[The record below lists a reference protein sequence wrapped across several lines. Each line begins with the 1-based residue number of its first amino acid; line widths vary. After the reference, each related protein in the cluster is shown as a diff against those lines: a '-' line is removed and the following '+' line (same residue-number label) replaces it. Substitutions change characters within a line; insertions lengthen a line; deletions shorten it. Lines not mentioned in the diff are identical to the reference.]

1 MSSLEVAR
9 NVHLVGTVPM
19 ADTGEV
25 FAKVAAR
32 LAPFLKRVPDGETGV
47 RHYWITSQ
55 ARVLHYHP
63 LFEPADHNWSPET
76 GAPPPAGAPK
86 YRLKPGVDAGA
97 VELPSFGYGAFA
109 RASYQE
115 FRKAKA
121 AGMIAADTRFQ
132 VCLPTPLAFM
142 LGIVAPECREAIGP
156 AMERRVAG
164 ELADVCAAV
173 LVEELAIQWDVCLEI
188 YVWEG
193 IRDTYF
199 ADPKAG
205 CIERLIALGDLV
217 PRSVELGYHFCYGD
231 FKHAHAVEP
240 KDMQNMVTMANA
252 IAAGLRR
259 PVSWWHMPVPRD
271 RDDAAYFAPARGLN
285 DSPGTELYL
294 GLVHH
299 TDAEP
304 GTLRRMTAADRCL
317 DRPYGISTECG
328 WGRRDKATIPRLVDI
343 HVQCARGIAA

>member
-1 MSSLEVAR
+1 MSSSQAAR

-19 ADTGEV
+19 ANTGEV
-25 FAKVAAR
+25 FAKVAAK

-63 LFEPADHNWSPET
+63 LFEPADHDWSPES
-76 GAPPPAGAPK
+76 GAPPAAAAPK
-86 YRLKPGVDAGA
+86 YRLKRGVDAAA

-109 RASYQE
+109 RDSYRE

-121 AGMIAADTRFQ
+121 AGMITADTRFQ
-132 VCLPTPLAFM
+132 VCLPTPLAFI
-142 LGIVAPECREAIGP
+142 LGIVTPECREAIGP
-156 AMERRVAG
+156 AIDRRVAG
-164 ELADVCAAV
+164 ELAEVCAAV
-173 LVEELAIQWDVCLEI
+173 PPDELAIQWDVCLEV

-199 ADPKAG
+199 ADPRAG
-205 CIERLIALGDLV
+205 CIERLIALGNLV
-217 PRSVELGYHFCYGD
+217 PRPVELGYHFCYGD

-252 IAAGLRR
+252 IAAGLDR
-259 PVSWWHMPVPRD
+259 PVTWWHMPVPRD
-271 RDDAAYFAPARGLN
+271 RDDAAYFAPARSLK
-285 DSPGTELYL
+285 DSHSTELYL

-304 GTLRRMTAADRCL
+304 GTLRRMTAADRSL

-343 HVQCARGIAA
+343 HVQCARA

>member
-1 MSSLEVAR
+1 MSSSHAAR
-9 NVHLVGTVPM
+9 TVHLVGTVPM

-25 FAKVAAR
+25 FAKVAAK

-63 LFEPADHNWSPET
+63 MFEPADHDWSPESGT
-76 GAPPPAGAPK
+76 PPASGAPK
-86 YRLKPGVDAGA
+86 YRLRRGVDPAA

-109 RASYQE
+109 RESFQE

-121 AGMIAADTRFQ
+121 AGTIAAGTRFQ

-173 LVEELAIQWDVCLEI
+173 PAEELAIQWDVCLEI

-193 IRDTYF
+193 LRDTYF
-199 ADPKAG
+199 SDARGG
-205 CIERLIALGDLV
+205 CIERLITLGNLV
-217 PRSVELGYHFCYGD
+217 PEPAELGYHFCYGD

-252 IAAGLRR
+252 ITAGVRR
-259 PVSWWHMPVPRD
+259 AITWWHMPVPRD
-271 RDDAAYFAPARGLN
+271 RDDAAYFAPARDLK

-304 GTLRRMTAADRCL
+304 GTLRRMAAADRCL

-343 HVQCARGIAA
+343 HVQCARA

>member
-1 MSSLEVAR
+1 MNPSHPDR

-19 ADTGEV
+19 TDTGEV
-25 FAKVAAR
+25 FAEVAAK

-63 LFEPADHNWSPET
+63 SFEPANHDWSPET

-86 YRLKPGVDAGA
+86 YRLKHGVDAA
-97 VELPSFGYGAFA
+97 TVELPSFGYAAFA
-109 RASYQE
+109 RESYQE
-115 FRKAKA
+115 FRKAKT
-121 AGMIAADTRFQ
+121 AGLIEAGTRFQ

-156 AMERRVAG
+156 AMDRRIAG
-164 ELADVCAAV
+164 ELADVLAAV
-173 LVEELAIQWDVCLEI
+173 PAEELAIQWDVCLEI

-199 ADPKAG
+199 ADPKGG
-205 CIERLIALGDLV
+205 CIDRLIALGNLV
-217 PRSVELGYHFCYGD
+217 PAAAELGYHFCYGD
-231 FKHAHAVEP
+231 FKHTHAVEP

-252 IAAGLRR
+252 IADGLRR
-259 PVSWWHMPVPRD
+259 PVTWWHMPVPRN
-271 RDDAAYFAPARGLN
+271 RDDAAYFAPANGLK
-285 DSPGTELYL
+285 DSSGTELYL

-304 GTLRRMTAADRCL
+304 GTLRRMRTADRCL
-317 DRPYGISTECG
+317 HRPYGISTECG
-328 WGRRDKATIPRLVDI
+328 WGRRDKATIPKLVDI
-343 HVQCARGIAA
+343 HVQCARA

>member
-1 MSSLEVAR
+1 MSSSQAAR
-9 NVHLVGTVPM
+9 NVHLVGTVPV
-19 ADTGEV
+19 ADTAEV

-63 LFEPADHNWSPET
+63 LFEPADHDWSPES
-76 GAPPPAGAPK
+76 GAPPAAGAPK
-86 YRLKPGVDAGA
+86 YRLKRGADAAA

-109 RASYQE
+109 RASFQE

-132 VCLPTPLAFM
+132 VCLPTPLAFI
-142 LGIVAPECREAIGP
+142 LGIVAPECRAEIGP
-156 AMERRVAG
+156 AMERRIAG

-173 LVEELAIQWDVCLEI
+173 PAEELAIQWDVCLEI

-199 ADPKAG
+199 ADPRAG
-205 CIERLIALGDLV
+205 CIERLITLGDLV
-217 PRSVELGYHFCYGD
+217 PRPVELGYHFCYGD

-252 IAAGLRR
+252 IAAGLSR
-259 PVSWWHMPVPRD
+259 PVTWWHMPVPRD
-271 RDDAAYFAPARGLN
+271 RDDAAYFAPAKGLK
-285 DSPGTELYL
+285 DSSDTELYL

-317 DRPYGISTECG
+317 DRTYGISTECG
-328 WGRRDKATIPRLVDI
+328 WGRRDKTTIPRLIDI
-343 HVQCARGIAA
+343 HVECARA